1 MARSPP
7 QRPWPGYSRLRMTWA
22 SSRKLIVGLV
32 CLLPLAAEAA
42 RSCDE
47 WSAEIT
53 AVEGKAEVQRNATAG
68 WTALV
73 TGERV
78 CSGDSIRTLGASRAT
93 IRLPDRSTLRLDEQ
107 STLILPEPEA
117 GGSLIELIRGVI
129 HVISRD
135 PRLLRFTTPY
145 ANAGLEGTEFDIRV
159 DELERFTEVVVLEGE
174 VLLTTPAGELGV
186 ASDYVAVAREGQAPT
201 AAPYATPI
209 ERMRWASHYPAIVD
223 GPLPAADEE
232 PGTRSADFFARRAAA
247 RLATA
252 RIAAAEDDLDSALAL
267 SPQYATARALRALL
281 ALSRADRA
289 AARELVEQAL
299 AADPTSVEALLA
311 QSYVEQSSGQ
321 VAAAQRALSR
331 AMTLAPANALVLT
344 RQAELAL
351 ATGDTD
357 VAIDAA
363 TRARTLAP
371 TISTPLV
378 VLGFASLRAYDVEAA
393 TAAFKAAVDVEPH
406 APLARLGLALA
417 LLQSGDSVGGREQL
431 ELAVTL
437 DPANPLTRSYVA
449 KVYDAENRSALTAT
463 QLELAKEFDPGDA
476 TPWLYSALGH
486 LRGNR
491 PVTALQDLRLA
502 AEKNHDVPVF
512 RSSFS
517 LDEDAATRSAGL
529 GRVHTE
535 LGFGRLALLD
545 AWRSA
550 SANPADYSGHRLL
563 ADVYATEAR
572 HEVARVSEL
581 TVSQLLQP
589 ANLTPIKPQLAQPN
603 LFIAQRAG
611 PSPISFDE
619 LDSPLVTNGLRLR
632 ASGAAG
638 ENGTGGTD
646 VTLAGLHD
654 DLSYSV
660 GYYGF
665 ATDGFRPNNDLD
677 QRVGNAFLQWRPTA
691 ATSLQAELRSVS
703 SEQGDLNM
711 RFNRDFY
718 SLTQRAEENADALR
732 FGVKQQLSGRDV
744 LLGSVILQD
753 VTSSATNSAFAGRL
767 EQQGRTLEVQH
778 IRTSESVTL
787 QSGLVVTGQD
797 ETLESRL
804 SLPGFGS
811 VVNARSDDLRRRGLY
826 SYAHFHPT
834 TSVTLTAGLSVDDI
848 DTALIASDAINPKL
862 SVAWRPT
869 ARTTVRG
876 AAFETLFGSL
886 TTSTQNVQP
895 GLEPVQLAGFTQLL
909 FAGTADEA
917 DVRGIGVD
925 HELSARLF
933 VGWQAELR
941 QIDRVVL
948 SFSSPSPTVQ
958 YVTLDER
965 GQQAYLYWAPI
976 ERLSVSGRYERGR
989 YRSDSDPLFGYTQMK
1004 LARLPLELRYF
1015 ARGGLTA
1022 GLRASRIAQSG
1033 VFQTPAPPPP
1043 PTIAPGPPT
1052 APVGPSLAPGADRFW
1067 IFDAFVGYRL
1077 PQRRGLLSLNADNLL
1092 DERFQFQDIDPTN
1105 SSLIPERMLSVRFTL
1120 AFD

>member
-1 MARSPP
+1 LA
-7 QRPWPGYSRLRMTWA
+7 
-22 SSRKLIVGLV
+22 
-32 CLLPLAAEAA
+32 CLLPLTAEAA

-47 WSAEIT
+47 WSAEIS
-53 AVEGKAEVQRNATAG
+53 AVEGRAEVRRDAATG
-68 WTALV
+68 WTALG
-73 TGERV
+73 TGDRV
-78 CSGDSIRTLGASRAT
+78 CSGDSLRTLGASRVT
-93 IRLPDRSTLRLDEQ
+93 ITLPDHSTLRLDEQ
-107 STLILPEPEA
+107 STLILPEPDS
-117 GGSLIELIRGVI
+117 GGSLIDLIRGVI

-159 DELERFTEVVVLEGE
+159 DERARLTEIVVLEGE
-174 VLLTTPAGELGV
+174 VLVTTPAGELEV
-186 ASDYVAVAREGQAPT
+186 ATDHVAVAREGQAPT
-201 AAPYATPI
+201 ATPYATPI

-223 GPLPAADEE
+223 GPLPAVDEE
-232 PGTRSADFFARRAAA
+232 PRSRSADFFARRAAA
-247 RLATA
+247 RLETA
-252 RIAAAEDDLDSALAL
+252 RIAAAEDDLDTAVALA
-267 SPQYATARALRALL
+267 PRHATAHALQALL
-281 ALSRADRA
+281 ALARADRV
-289 AARELVEQAL
+289 AARELVERAL
-299 AADPTSVEALLA
+299 AADSTSVEALLA

-321 VAAAQRALSR
+321 IAAARRAISH
-331 AMTLAPANALVLT
+331 ALALDADNALVLT

-351 ATGDTD
+351 AAGDTSG
-357 VAIDAA
+357 AIDAA

-371 TISTPLV
+371 MHSTPLV
-378 VLGFASLRAYDVEAA
+378 VLGFASLRAYDVDAA
-393 TAAFKAAVDVEPH
+393 TRAFEGAVEQEPY

-417 LLQSGDSVGGREQL
+417 LLQGGDSAAGREQL

-449 KVYDAENRSALTAT
+449 KVYEAENRSALTAT
-463 QLELAKEFDPGDA
+463 QLELAKEFDPGDP
-476 TPWLYSALGH
+476 TPWLYSALRR
-486 LRGNR
+486 LRGNS
-491 PVTALQDLRLA
+491 PVAALHELRLA
-502 AEKNHDVPVF
+502 TEKNNDVPVF

-545 AWRSA
+545 AWQSVSA
-550 SANPADYSGHRLL
+550 SPADYAGHRLL
-563 ADVYATEAR
+563 ADVYATEPR
-572 HEVARVSEL
+572 HEIARVSEL

-611 PSPISFDE
+611 PSPTSYDE
-619 LDSPLVTNGLRLR
+619 LDSPLVANGLKLR
-632 ASGAAG
+632 ASAAAG
-638 ENGTGGTD
+638 DNGTGGTD

-654 DLSYSV
+654 DLSYSI

-677 QRVGNAFLQWRPTA
+677 QRVGNAFLQWRPSA

-703 SEQGDLNM
+703 GEQGDLTM

-718 SLTQRAEENADALR
+718 LPTLRSDESADSLR
-732 FGVKQQLSGRDV
+732 FGVKQELSGKHV
-744 LLGSVILQD
+744 LLGSVIVQD
-753 VTSSATNSAFAGRL
+753 VTSSNTDTAFAVGL
-767 EQQGRTLEVQH
+767 EQQGHTLEVQH

-787 QSGLVVTGQD
+787 QSGFVVTNQD

-804 SLPGFGS
+804 SLPGRGP
-811 VVNARSDDLRRRGLY
+811 VVDMRSNDLRRRGLY
-826 SYAHFHPT
+826 SYVHFNP
-834 TSVTLTAGLSVDDI
+834 SSGLTLTAGLSVDDI
-848 DTALIASDAINPKL
+848 EMPLLASDAVDPKL

-869 ARTTVRG
+869 ERTTVRA

-895 GLEPVQLAGFTQLL
+895 TLEPAQLSGFTQLL
-909 FAGTADEA
+909 VAGTADEA

-925 HELSARLF
+925 HELSGQLS

-941 QIDRVVL
+941 DLDRVVL
-948 SFSSPSPTVQ
+948 NLFAPGPYAQ
-958 YVTLDER
+958 YVTLHER
-965 GQQAYLYWAPI
+965 AQQAYLYWTPLD
-976 ERLSVSGRYERGR
+976 RVSISARYERGR
-989 YRSDSDPLFGYTQMK
+989 YRSDSDPLFGYTQME
-1004 LARLPLELRYF
+1004 LARMPLELRYF

-1022 GLRASRIAQSG
+1022 GLRAARIAQNG
-1033 VFQTPAPPPP
+1033 VFQVPSPAPPPGSAP
-1043 PTIAPGPPT
+1043 P
-1052 APVGPSLAPGADRFW
+1052 PVPLGPSLAPGADRFW

-1077 PQRRGLLSLNADNLL
+1077 PRRRGLLSLNADNLL

-1105 SSLIPERMLSVRFTL
+1105 TSLIPERMLSARFTL